1 MHTPPCDVV
10 HDARWLRPRQVA
22 VPPAWSAAVSGSG
35 SSCEAVARA
44 ATAQQLNRMRPH
56 EPPPGGATALVQW
69 LAAQGFVVGA
79 VAGIPRWHARGQG
92 FKSPQLHPR
101 SKARSGPCR
110 LQIPTLWQQ
119 IGSNPC
125 CLGRSGRPA
134 KRQRRPASP
143 PGTGHIRPS
152 AASLAP
158 ATKHRIGRGTADRFK
173 LVSDLI
179 LIRVLHPGLF
189 LQHRSCDLH
198 NDAPL
203 ETATN
208 RSAPM
213 DCGPNV
219 DQTLARV
226 RVRVRSVADACGAP
240 VLRDQDRSAGRARQG
255 RSLRRPSVAVDP
267 PGFSG
272 RASPRTWQRTRCR
285 WRPAR

>member
-1 MHTPPCDVV
+1 MVEPRRCQQDVSSDPTRSLTSH
-10 HDARWLRPRQVA
+10 HDAVCRSPVDQGCCSAEQGGGGLREGV
-22 VPPAWSAAVSGSG
+22 
-35 SSCEAVARA
+35 
-44 ATAQQLNRMRPH
+44 RM
-56 EPPPGGATALVQW
+56 A
-69 LAAQGFVVGA
+69 
-79 VAGIPRWHARGQG
+79 WHARGQG

-143 PGTGHIRPS
+143 PGTGHIRPP

-189 LQHRSCDLH
+189 LQDRSCDLH

-208 RSAPM
+208 RSAPL

-285 WRPAR
+285 